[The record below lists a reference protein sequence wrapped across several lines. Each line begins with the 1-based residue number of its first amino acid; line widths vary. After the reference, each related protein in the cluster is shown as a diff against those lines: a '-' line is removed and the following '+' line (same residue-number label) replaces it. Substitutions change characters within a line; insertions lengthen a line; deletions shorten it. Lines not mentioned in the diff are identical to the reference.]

1 MRSALTALLA
11 SAAALK
17 ASASTDRPIIGV
29 LALPVDHSDCITLT
43 EQDGSPVPSGST
55 SCFHTVYVKWLESAG
70 ARVAPIPF
78 DLPEA
83 EFDKLVSSLN
93 GAVIT
98 GGEADIKDL
107 SSGYMKATS
116 KLYQHALTL
125 AKGGETW
132 PLWGT
137 CMGMQVLSIL
147 GADDP
152 SVLLS
157 RAYDSEGLLL
167 PLDLTPAAADSALLC
182 DSCLDATTRA
192 TLTSLNVTVNLHHD
206 GVPPSAWTPGSKLAA
221 AFALLSTN
229 VDGQGKAFASTIEAT
244 GGAKIFGTQWHPERP
259 QFDWSTE
266 HAIPMHSPAAV
277 SAMFAVGARL
287 VHFARA
293 NARAFPD
300 AASEAAALI
309 YNYMP
314 AGTSSYQAYYFA
326 DTPTPTATP
335 TPTPTPMAKAVEEPG
350 GVSFALGS
358 AAVPRTPSSRSPT
371 AAACPITAN
380 TSVVIYHGN
389 GATAECR
396 QWEHDFYQWM
406 GIEAVALTAAQLQS
420 PLCGGRLRSHGV
432 KIFAMPGGNAYDE
445 QTSVGAVGKKNLVC
459 AHASRP
465 RLTFMPEAARLT
477 TAP

>member
-1 MRSALTALLA
+1 MLCSLLLA
-11 SAAALK
+11 SAAAYK
-17 ASASTDRPIIGV
+17 ASASTDRPIIGI

-182 DSCLDATTRA
+182 DSCLDATTRT

-229 VDGQGKAFASTIEAT
+229 VDGRGKAFASTIEAT

-314 AGTSSYQAYYFA
+314 AGSSSYQAYYFA

-406 GIEAVALTAAQLQS
+406 GLEAVALTAAQLQS

-459 AHASRP
+459 AHTSRP
-465 RLTFMPEAARLT
+465 RLTLMPEAARLT